1 MYLVDT
7 NVVSE
12 LRKAKS
18 GKADS
23 HVIAWVKQ
31 IPAGSL
37 FLSVISILKI
47 EMGILLRERRDPLQG
62 QVLREWLENQV
73 LPAFEDRVL
82 AIDTAVD
89 GDDKRR

>member
-12 LRKAKS
+12 LRKAKL
-18 GKADS
+18 GKTGS
-23 HVIAWVKQ
+23 HVIAWAKQ
-31 IPAGSL
+31 IPVGSL
-37 FLSVISILKI
+37 FLSAISILEI

-62 QVLREWLENQV
+62 QMLREWLENQV
-73 LPAFEDRVL
+73 LPAFEGRIL

-89 GDDKRR
+89 GDEKCR